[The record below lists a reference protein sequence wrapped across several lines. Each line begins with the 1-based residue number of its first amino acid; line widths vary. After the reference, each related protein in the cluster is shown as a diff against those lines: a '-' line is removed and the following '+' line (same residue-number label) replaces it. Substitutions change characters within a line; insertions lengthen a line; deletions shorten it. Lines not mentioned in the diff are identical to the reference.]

1 MKIAFMFPGQG
12 SQSVGMLGELFED
25 FAVVRNV
32 FHAADTALNMPLLS
46 LVTHG
51 PAEDL
56 NLTCNT
62 QPALLTASVA
72 CAAVLHQYGIE
83 AEAVAGHSLGEYS
96 ALVYAKA
103 VSFEDAVVGVRSRG
117 TFMQE
122 AVPVGEGAMAAV
134 IGAETKAL
142 EDLCDQVAD
151 ATGEVVEP
159 VNYNCPGQ
167 VVIAGK
173 ATAVAEVLK
182 TIKEKKMARAVRLP
196 VSAPF
201 HSSLM
206 APAAEKLSG
215 VLAEVDFAD
224 AVVPLYS
231 NVTAMPVKRA
241 EHIKRLLVKQAASPV
256 LWERSIRNMIRDGFD
271 TFVEVGPGHALSNL
285 VKRIDDKVMVL
296 QTDSRE
302 DLQNTLRVLK
312 GV

>member
-1 MKIAFMFPGQG
+1 M
-12 SQSVGMLGELFED
+12 
-25 FAVVRNV
+25 
-32 FHAADTALNMPLLS
+32 
-46 LVTHG
+46 
-51 PAEDL
+51 
-56 NLTCNT
+56 
-62 QPALLTASVA
+62 
-72 CAAVLHQYGIE
+72 
-83 AEAVAGHSLGEYS
+83 
-96 ALVYAKA
+96 
-103 VSFEDAVVGVRSRG
+103 
-117 TFMQE
+117 
-122 AVPVGEGAMAAV
+122 
-134 IGAETKAL
+134 
-142 EDLCDQVAD
+142 
-151 ATGEVVEP
+151 
-159 VNYNCPGQ
+159 
-167 VVIAGK
+167 
-173 ATAVAEVLK
+173 AEVLK

-285 VKRIDDKVMVL
+285 VKRIDDKVTVL